1 MKELIAQFEGLR
13 LKAYKCPAGIPTIGI
28 GATTFNGKKVTMDM
42 VITKEQAYEQLER
55 DLAAFEKGVEK
66 YVKKPITQD
75 QFDALVSL
83 SFNIGLGNLSRS
95 SVLKK
100 VNANPSDPTIRAS
113 FAAWNKGG
121 GKVLAGLVKRR
132 EAEAN
137 WYFGIK

>member
-13 LKAYKCPAGIPTIGI
+13 LKAYKCPAGIWTIGI
-28 GATTFNGKKVTMDM
+28 GSTYFDGKKVTEGM

-55 DLAAFEKGVEK
+55 DLASFEKSVTNL
-66 YVKKPITQD
+66 VKKPINQD

-83 SFNIGLGNLSRS
+83 CYNIGAGNLGRS
-95 SVLKK
+95 SVIKK
-100 VNANPSDPTIRAS
+100 VNANPNDPTIRAS